1 MLLSGNRLPYL
12 CNRLPYLCNRLQRVS
27 APIYS
32 NFKFWNLQSFSLS
45 KTLIPKSFFSHISLI
60 SCPNHSPQSPNFIFF
75 HSLSLEPIEI
85 SNKSLKWQNHQRST
99 KVLRV
104 EANNIQRLEKRRF
117 PPPFPIPHC
126 SHQKNN
132 RYATQI
138 FSPLVPL
145 LILCS

>member
-1 MLLSGNRLPYL
+1 MITKCY
-12 CNRLPYLCNRLQRVS
+12 NRLQHVPI
-27 APIYS
+27 PIYIQIS
-32 NFKFWNLQSFSLS
+32 NQKLLIFSQ
-45 KTLIPKSFFSHISLI
+45 TLIPNSSFCHISLI